1 MSAVSTPRPDDAAR
15 VAIVTLGCGR
25 NEVDSEQ
32 LAGLVAADGHVI
44 VEDAGSAD
52 VVLVNT
58 CTFIAPATK
67 ESVDTVLAAVDLKAT
82 GTARSVLVVG
92 CMAERH
98 GAELAEAIPEADAIV
113 GFDAYPRL
121 PELIRDA
128 LAGRLASRLHG
139 IAATTPGAGADT
151 AGAEADPTGAGAAS
165 TAPGGLATRRGA
177 LPSLPLVSVGAP
189 ATPGTGQDL
198 LDRVP
203 ESGPRFPVRRRTTV
217 DGRTTPWAYLKIA
230 SGCDRTCT
238 FCAIPSFRGR
248 FRSRPIDELVAE
260 ATWLAGEGV
269 RELVLVSENTTAYGK
284 DLDGGRDL
292 QPRLLEALAGI
303 EGVARLRLLYLQP
316 AELTSTLVDAMLDL
330 EPVAPYF
337 DLSLQ
342 HASAPVLTRMAR
354 RGDHERFLELIQGIR
369 RREPAAAFRSNLI
382 LGFPGETEDDV
393 DVLERFLIDAS
404 IDWVG
409 TFPFSPEEGT
419 PAATMPGPV
428 PPAVVAARLERIRS
442 VQERIADATAR
453 RHVGRRVTVLVEL
466 DDDGAVVGRSH
477 REGPDGDGEV
487 RLVDAEGRAP
497 RLASGELVGATVLA
511 AEGVD
516 LVAQVEPA
524 RGGRP

>member
-1 MSAVSTPRPDDAAR
+1 MRPPSETDIAR

-44 VEDAGSAD
+44 VEDAESAD

-67 ESVDTVLAAVDLKAT
+67 ESVDTVLAAVDLKST

-98 GAELAEAIPEADAIV
+98 GAELAEAIPEADAVV

-128 LAGRLASRLHG
+128 LGGRLTTRLHG
-139 IAATTPGAGADT
+139 IGTSGAT
-151 AGAEADPTGAGAAS
+151 ELAGAAPTGS
-165 TAPGGLATRRGA
+165 VAAGSVAARSVAAGSGPVAGGLASRRGA
-177 LPSLPLVSVGAP
+177 LPSLPLIAV
-189 ATPGTGQDL
+189 GTGQDL

-203 ESGPRFPVRRRTTV
+203 ASGPRFPVRRRTTV

-248 FRSRPIDELVAE
+248 FRSRPLDELVAE
-260 ATWLAGEGV
+260 ASWLAGEGV
-269 RELVLVSENTTAYGK
+269 VELVLVSENTTAYGK
-284 DLDGGRDL
+284 DLEGGRDL
-292 QPRLLEALAGI
+292 QPRLLEALAAVEGI
-303 EGVARLRLLYLQP
+303 ARLRLLYLQP
-316 AELTSTLVDAMLDL
+316 AELTPTLVDAMLDL
-330 EPVAPYF
+330 EAVAPYF

-342 HASAPVLTRMAR
+342 HAAAPVLTRMAR

-369 RREPAAAFRSNLI
+369 RRDPSAAFRSNLI

-393 DVLERFLIDAS
+393 DVLERFLIEAS

-409 TFPFSPEEGT
+409 TFPFSPEQGT
-419 PAATMPGPV
+419 PAATMPDRV
-428 PPAVVAARLERIRS
+428 PDEVVRARLERIRS
-442 VQERIADATAR
+442 VQERIADAAAR
-453 RHVGRRVTVLVEL
+453 RHVGRRCTVLVEL
-466 DDDGAVVGRSH
+466 DDDGGVVGRSH

-487 RLVDAEGRAP
+487 RLVDAQGRAP
-497 RLASGELVGATVLA
+497 RLESGTLVAATVVA
-511 AEGVD
+511 TEGVD
-516 LVAQVEPA
+516 LIA
-524 RGGRP
+524 RVDDAADGPPS